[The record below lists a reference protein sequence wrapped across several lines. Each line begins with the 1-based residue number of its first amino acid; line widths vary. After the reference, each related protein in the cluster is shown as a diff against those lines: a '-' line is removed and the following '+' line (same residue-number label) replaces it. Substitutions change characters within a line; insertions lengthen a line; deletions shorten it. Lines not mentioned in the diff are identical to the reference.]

1 MLLVNMKTRAHRR
14 ITPGKGMLRGM
25 LQGQL
30 NQVALLQA
38 QLAVPAAAAAAAVIG
53 VITLN
58 VLIGMIQEGKAEKA
72 AEAIKAMLSATGAL
86 LCYLL
91 E

>member
-1 MLLVNMKTRAHRR
+1 MAATAVPTVLENTVQLSGLLLLLV
-14 ITPGKGMLRGM
+14 
-25 LQGQL
+25 
-30 NQVALLQA
+30 
-38 QLAVPAAAAAAAVIG
+38 AVIG

-86 LCYLL
+86 HACFK
-91 E
+91 